1 MSSSRVQ
8 TVFTGTRAALATCT
22 ASLTKSEEG
31 VARRPNPPPR
41 NCVWMETFSGG
52 TPAILAADIWSMV
65 WNCVPVQ
72 ISQRPPSSFTVQLSG
87 SIGACAR

>member
-8 TVFTGTRAALATCT
+8 TVFTGTPAALATCT
-22 ASLTKSEEG
+22 ASLTKSDAG

-41 NCVWMETFSGG
+41 NSVWMDTFAGG
-52 TPAILAADIWSMV
+52 TPAIFAADIWSMV

-72 ISQRPPSSFTVQLSG
+72 ISQRSPSIFTEQLSG